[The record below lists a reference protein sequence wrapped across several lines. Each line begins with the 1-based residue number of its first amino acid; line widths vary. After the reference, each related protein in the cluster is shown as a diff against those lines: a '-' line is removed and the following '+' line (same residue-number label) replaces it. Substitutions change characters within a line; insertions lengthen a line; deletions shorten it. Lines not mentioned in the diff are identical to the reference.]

1 LKINDLQNK
10 IINATNIQTT
20 TTNYN
25 SNNQNL
31 NNQSVITTNINNRDQ
46 SIAELSIIFKK
57 ILKMDNNL
65 NIIRTHINNKTTP
78 KSLNHQNFPK
88 PFLWHNESYI
98 AKYNVLIEKF
108 QNEIML
114 FNLKEIENNKLIA
127 LDKIKILRMNMQLSN
142 LFPDLSKIIQSNFKI
157 VKQILQKISRKVTKK
172 LKMS

>member
-1 LKINDLQNK
+1 M
-10 IINATNIQTT
+10 NATNIQTT

-46 SIAELSIIFKK
+46 SIAELSIIIKK

-142 LFPDLSKIIQSNFKI
+142 LFPDLSNIVQSNFKKCEADLTI
-157 VKQILQKISRKVTKK
+157 DFKKNDKKAKNRKK
-172 LKMS
+172 SYI